1 MSSVALAYDL
11 VGEIAARR
19 GITADDVRA
28 LRREVFAGGI
38 VSRADAQA
46 IFDLDTTCHVKD
58 LAWADLYVDT
68 LTDYFVWQSE
78 PSGFIDTAK
87 TGLLMENIVREGRV
101 AHAAALELLIN
112 VIFWAESCPEDLVVL
127 VLEAVLESVL
137 GPGRAAYGAGRR
149 PGRIDAVDVEVI
161 RKVLNAGASCG
172 GLSISRRKADLLF
185 DLNRASVERENDP
198 GWRELF
204 VRSLATH
211 LMFPQGLPVEPAEPQ
226 GSRREAWLRER
237 RGIGLLLMDVGRAF
251 GGFDFAAV
259 WKEVAPRQGGDEG
272 TTKDGD
278 TRGARPGGA
287 IAQAEAQWLI
297 ARLGGIDSISE
308 NERALLSYIRQEAP
322 ALDPILGEALI
333 KAAG

>member
-19 GITADDVRA
+19 GITAEDVRA

-46 IFDLDTTCHVKD
+46 IFELDAACHVKD

-68 LTDYFVWQSE
+68 LTDHFVWQSE

-87 TGLLMENIVREGRV
+87 TGFLLDNIVCDGRV

-204 VRSLATH
+204 VKSLLTH
-211 LMFPQGLPVEPAEPQ
+211 LTFPQGRPVAPEPQ

-251 GGFDFAAV
+251 GGFDFGAV
-259 WKEVAPRQGGDEG
+259 WKDVAPRPGAGEAAAD
-272 TTKDGD
+272 DGE
-278 TRGARPGGA
+278 ARVPRTGGA
-287 IAQAEAQWLI
+287 IAQPEAQWLI
-297 ARLGGIDSISE
+297 ARLAGIDSISE
-308 NERALLSYIRQEAP
+308 NERALLDQIRKDAT
-322 ALDPILGEALI
+322 AVDPVLREALI
-333 KAAG
+333 KAGG

>member
-19 GITADDVRA
+19 GITAEDVRA
-28 LRREVFAGGI
+28 LRREVFGGGI

-46 IFDLDTTCHVKD
+46 IFELDASCHVKD

-87 TGLLMENIVREGRV
+87 TGFLLENIVRDGRV
-101 AHAAALELLIN
+101 AHASALELLIN

-149 PGRIDAVDVEVI
+149 PARIDAVDVEVI
-161 RKVLNAGASCG
+161 RKVLNAGAACG
-172 GLSISRRKADLLF
+172 GLSISRRKAELLF
-185 DLNRASVERENDP
+185 DLNRASVEEENDP
-198 GWRELF
+198 GWSELF

-211 LMFPQGLPVEPAEPQ
+211 LMFPQGLPVEPSEPL
-226 GSRREAWLRER
+226 GPRREAWLRER
-237 RGIGLLLMDVGRAF
+237 RSIGLLLMDVGRAF
-251 GGFDFAAV
+251 GGFDFGAV
-259 WKEVAPRQGGDEG
+259 WKEVSPRQGGDE
-272 TTKDGD
+272 TDADDGAA
-278 TRGARPGGA
+278 RGARSGGA
-287 IAQAEAQWLI
+287 ISQTEAQWLI
-297 ARLGGIDSISE
+297 ARLGGIDSISG
-308 NERALLSYIRQEAP
+308 NERALLGYIRQEA
-322 ALDPILGEALI
+322 AVLDPVLGEALI
-333 KAAG
+333 KASS